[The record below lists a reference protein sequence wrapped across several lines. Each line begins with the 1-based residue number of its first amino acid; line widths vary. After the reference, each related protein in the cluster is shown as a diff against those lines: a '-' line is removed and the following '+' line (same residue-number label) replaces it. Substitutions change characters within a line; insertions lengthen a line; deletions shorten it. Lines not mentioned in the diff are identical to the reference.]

1 MFNTNTNGYSLADVA
16 AATGNGWGNGN
27 NEWWILI
34 LFLFFFMGG
43 NGFNGRQTVT
53 TDDMQNQFNFA
64 SLERQ
69 NNEITA
75 NSRQVAYDLSN
86 DIAQLGLALN
96 TAVRDAWSGLNENI
110 RDSQSLIQGLGSTVE
125 QCCCSTNRNIDS
137 VRYDAA
143 LNTRDIMKNDCDN
156 TQKILDAISGN
167 RMADMQN
174 QINQLQL
181 QSALCGVVKYPM
193 SATYTAG
200 YAPFYGPY
208 SPGPCQC
215 YGTQFNV

>member
-1 MFNTNTNGYSLADVA
+1 MFNTNANGYSLADVA
-16 AATGNGWGNGN
+16 AATGNSWGNGN

-86 DIAQLGLALN
+86 DISQLGFALN

-208 SPGPCQC
+208 SPGPCQY
-215 YGTQFNV
+215 YGTQFNA

>member
-208 SPGPCQC
+208 GAGPCQC
-215 YGTQFNV
+215 YGTQFNA

>member
-1 MFNTNTNGYSLADVA
+1 MFNTNANGYSLADVA

-96 TAVRDAWSGLNENI
+96 SAIRDAWSGLNENTGGLHHEFQEENAPSGHGNDHADDLHPAARRVCCRRSQHGHGE
-110 RDSQSLIQGLGSTVE
+110 RDQHAGS
-125 QCCCSTNRNIDS
+125 R
-137 VRYDAA
+137 
-143 LNTRDIMKNDCDN
+143 
-156 TQKILDAISGN
+156 
-167 RMADMQN
+167 
-174 QINQLQL
+174 
-181 QSALCGVVKYPM
+181 
-193 SATYTAG
+193 
-200 YAPFYGPY
+200 
-208 SPGPCQC
+208 
-215 YGTQFNV
+215 

>member
-43 NGFNGRQTVT
+43 NGFNGRQSVT

-86 DIAQLGLALN
+86 DIAQLGFALN

-167 RMADMQN
+167 RIADMQN

-208 SPGPCQC
+208 GPCC
-215 YGTQFNV
+215 GTQFNA

>member
-167 RMADMQN
+167 RIADMQN

>member
-43 NGFNGRQTVT
+43 NGFNGRQGVT

-86 DIAQLGLALN
+86 DISQLGFALN
-96 TAVRDAWSGLNENI
+96 TAIRDAWSGLNENI
-110 RDSQSLIQGLGSTVE
+110 RDSQSLIQGLGATVE

-167 RMADMQN
+167 RIADMQN

-181 QSALCGVVKYPM
+181 
-193 SATYTAG
+193 
-200 YAPFYGPY
+200 
-208 SPGPCQC
+208 
-215 YGTQFNV
+215 

>member
-1 MFNTNTNGYSLADVA
+1 MFNTNANGYSLADVA
-16 AATGNGWGNGN
+16 AATANGWGNGN

-43 NGFNGRQTVT
+43 NGFYGRQSVT

-86 DIAQLGLALN
+86 DIAQLGFALN

-110 RDSQSLIQGLGSTVE
+110 RDSQSLIQGLGANME
-125 QCCCSTNRNIDS
+125 QCCCTTNRNIDS
-137 VRYDAA
+137 VRYDAS

-156 TQKILDAISGN
+156 TQKILDAITGN

-181 QSALCGVVKYPM
+181 QSALCGVMRYPM
-193 SATYTAG
+193 ATTYTAG
-200 YAPFYGPY
+200 YAPYFGNNCGC
-208 SPGPCQC
+208 SG
-215 YGTQFNV
+215 QF

>member
-137 VRYDAA
+137 MRYDAA

-208 SPGPCQC
+208 NAGPCQC
-215 YGTQFNV
+215 YGTQFNA

>member
-16 AATGNGWGNGN
+16 AATGNSWGNGN

-96 TAVRDAWSGLNENI
+96 TAIRDAWSGLNENI
-110 RDSQSLIQGLGSTVE
+110 RDSQSLIQGLGATVE

-208 SPGPCQC
+208 GAGPCQC
-215 YGTQFNV
+215 YGTQFNA

>member
-1 MFNTNTNGYSLADVA
+1 MFNTNANGYSLADVA

-27 NEWWILI
+27 KEWWILI

-215 YGTQFNV
+215 YGTQFNA

>member
-43 NGFNGRQTVT
+43 NGFNGRQCIT

-86 DIAQLGLALN
+86 DIAKLGFALN

-110 RDSQSLIQGLGSTVE
+110 RDSQSLIQGLGANME
-125 QCCCSTNRNIDS
+125 QCCCTTNRNIDS

-156 TQKILDAISGN
+156 TQKILDAIAGN

-181 QSALCGVVKYPM
+181 QSALCGVMRYPM
-193 SATYTAG
+193 ATTYTAG
-200 YAPFYGPY
+200 YAPYFGNNCGC
-208 SPGPCQC
+208 SG
-215 YGTQFNV
+215 QF

>member
-1 MFNTNTNGYSLADVA
+1 MFNTNTGGYSLADLA
-16 AATGNGWGNGN
+16 AATNGANGWGND
-27 NEWWILI
+27 WWVLI

-43 NGFNGRQTVT
+43 NGWGNNRQCVT

-86 DIAQLGLALN
+86 DIAQLGFALN

-110 RDSQSLIQGLGSTVE
+110 RDSQSLIQGLGANME
-125 QCCCSTNRNIDS
+125 QCCCTTNRNIDS
-137 VRYDAA
+137 VRYDAS

-156 TQKILDAISGN
+156 TQKILDAITGN

-181 QSALCGVVKYPM
+181 QSALCGVMRYPM
-193 SATYTAG
+193 ATTYTAG
-200 YAPFYGPY
+200 YAPYFGNNCGC
-208 SPGPCQC
+208 SG
-215 YGTQFNV
+215 QF